1 MVRDAERMRAPRPNT
16 FAITCARGTE
26 ALLVDELKALGVDGE
41 ARVGVVEGRGGLHAA
56 YRAMLGSRIA
66 QRVLWPL
73 GHAEGVVD
81 ADGLY
86 PILMDFPWEEHLGPD
101 DTFAIRTAIGSKET
115 IHARYLQQRV
125 KDALVDRLRDR
136 VGRRPNVDRD
146 EPDVAF
152 HLHFADEVTLAL
164 DLAGRSLHRRAY
176 RPKGTK
182 APLKETLAAAMLKAS
197 GWKPSQPLLDPM
209 CGSGTLLVEAALMAR
224 AVPPGRSIL
233 LGGWRGHDEAAF
245 RTIKDALERGA
256 SERAHAPIAIRGRD
270 TDPESLRRAG
280 ESLRRAGVHGVV
292 LEQGPATEA
301 RPFGKA
307 PGHLLVNPPYGERL
321 GASGDALRAHL
332 DLGTTFRHFPG
343 WEAHVITGEP
353 RMLQQ
358 IGLKSRARHTLY
370 NGPIRCT
377 FASYA
382 IATDAR
388 PSKPRRRPEA
398 EMLANRLRKNLKRL
412 RKWARKHDLDAYR
425 IYDAEIPEY
434 NVVIDRYADA
444 ALVQEHHRPRK
455 IDPGL
460 AEARLRDTLFVVQEV
475 LELDEKD
482 VHLRVRMRARGEQQY
497 EKRQATGQRRVVRE
511 GPHRFEVNLLDYLDT
526 GLFLDHRELRRL
538 AAERVGDGRFLNL
551 FAYTCTAS
559 VVAAAGGATVTSV
572 DLSRTY
578 LAWGQDNFRR
588 NDIDPKGHVF
598 EPLDVRRFLAQVR
611 GRRRWDTIL
620 LAPPSFSRSSRADEL
635 DLRRDHGELIESALA
650 CLEAGGALYF
660 STHAR
665 DFELDPIRDRSVR
678 EITRQTVPR
687 DFQGEPHRTWLIE

>member
-1 MVRDAERMRAPRPNT
+1 MRTPRPNT

-26 ALLVDELKALGVDGE
+26 ALLVNELEALGVDGE
-41 ARVGVVEGRGGLHAA
+41 ASVGAVEGRGGLQAA

-73 GHAEGVVD
+73 GHWDDVFD
-81 ADGLY
+81 ADALY
-86 PILMDFPWEEHLGPD
+86 PLLMDFPWEQHLGPD
-101 DTFAIRTAIGSKET
+101 DTFAIRTAIGSKEK

-136 VGRRPNVDRD
+136 AGRRPDVDRD

-152 HLHFADEVTLAL
+152 HVHFADEVTLAL
-164 DLAGRSLHRRAY
+164 DLAGRSLHRRHY
-176 RPKGTK
+176 RPKGAK
-182 APLKETLAAAMLKAS
+182 APLKETLAAAILHAS

-233 LGGWRGHDEAAF
+233 LGGWRGHDERAF
-245 RTIKDALERGA
+245 RSIKDSLERDA
-256 SERAHAPIAIRGRD
+256 KERENLAIAIRGRD

-280 ESLRRAGVHGVV
+280 ESLRRAGVHGVM
-292 LEQGPATEA
+292 LEKGPAIEA
-301 RPFGKA
+301 RPFGSG
-307 PGHLLVNPPYGERL
+307 PGHLVVNPPYGERL

-353 RMLQQ
+353 RMLKQL
-358 IGLKSRARHTLY
+358 GLKSRDRQTLY

-382 IATDAR
+382 IAEDAK

-398 EMLANRLRKNLKRL
+398 EMLVNRLRKNLKRL
-412 RKWARKHDLDAYR
+412 RKWAAKRDLDAYR

-434 NVVIDRYADA
+434 NVVIDRYGDA

-460 AEARLRDTLFVVQEV
+460 AEARLRDTLLVVQEV
-475 LELDEKD
+475 LELDEKQ
-482 VHLRVRMRARGEQQY
+482 VHLRVRARGEQQY
-497 EKRQATGQRRVVRE
+497 EKRQATGERHVVRE
-511 GPHRFEVNLLDYLDT
+511 GSCRFEVNLQDYLDT
-526 GLFLDHRELRRL
+526 GLFLDHRDLRAM

-559 VVAAAGGATVTSV
+559 VVAAAAGAKVTSV
-572 DLSRTY
+572 DLSKTY
-578 LAWGQDNFRR
+578 LAWGEDNFRQ
-588 NDIDPKGHVF
+588 NDLDPNEHVF
-598 EPLDVRRFLAQVR
+598 EPLDVRRFLSHVR
-611 GRRRWDTIL
+611 GRQRWDTVL

-635 DLRRDHGELIESALA
+635 DLRRDHAELIESSLECLA
-650 CLEAGGALYF
+650 PGGALFF

-665 DFELDPIRDRSVR
+665 DFELDPIRGHEVK

-687 DFQGEPHRTWLIE
+687 DFQGEPHRTWRIE

>member
-1 MVRDAERMRAPRPNT
+1 MRAPRPNT
-16 FAITCARGTE
+16 FTITCARGTE
-26 ALLVDELKALGVDGE
+26 ALLESELKALGVDGV
-41 ARVGVVEGRGGLHAA
+41 AGVGAVEGSGGLEAA

-73 GHAEGVVD
+73 AHFEGVRD

-86 PILMDFPWEEHLGPD
+86 PVLMDFPWEQHLGPD
-101 DTFAIRTAIGSKET
+101 DTFAIRTAIGSQEK

-136 VGRRPNVDRD
+136 AGRRPDVDRD

-152 HLHFADEVTLAL
+152 HVHFSAEVTLAL
-164 DLAGRSLHRRAY
+164 DLAGRSLHRRHY
-176 RPKGTK
+176 RPRGAK
-182 APLKETLAAAMLKAS
+182 APLKETLAAAIVRAS

-233 LGGWRGHDEAAF
+233 LGSWRGHDEAAF
-245 RTIKDALERGA
+245 RRIKDALERDA
-256 SERAHAPIAIRGRD
+256 SDRADAPIAIRGRD

-292 LEQGPATEA
+292 LEKGPAIDA
-301 RPFGKA
+301 RPFGA
-307 PGHLLVNPPYGERL
+307 GAGHLVVNPPYGERL

-353 RMLQQ
+353 RMLKQL
-358 IGLKSRARHTLY
+358 GLKSRERQTLY

-377 FASYA
+377 LASYA
-382 IATDAR
+382 IGADAK

-398 EMLANRLRKNLKRL
+398 EMLVNRLRKNLKRL
-412 RKWARKHDLDAYR
+412 RKWARKRDLDAYR

-434 NVVIDRYADA
+434 NLAIDRYGDA

-455 IDPGL
+455 IDAAL
-460 AEARLRDTLFVVQEV
+460 AEARLRDTLLVVQEV

-482 VHLRVRMRARGEQQY
+482 VHLRVRARGEQQY

-511 GPHRFEVNLLDYLDT
+511 GPHRFEVNLHDYLDT
-526 GLFLDHRELRRL
+526 GLFLDHRELRAM
-538 AAERVGDGRFLNL
+538 AAERARGGRFLNL

-559 VVAAAGGATVTSV
+559 VAAAAAGATVTSV
-572 DLSRTY
+572 DLSKTY
-578 LAWGQDNFRR
+578 LSWGEDNFRR
-588 NDIDPKGHVF
+588 NELDPADHRF
-598 EPLDVRRFLAQVR
+598 EPLDVRRFLAHVR
-611 GRRRWDTIL
+611 AREVWDTIL

-635 DLRRDHGELIESALA
+635 DLRRDHAELITSSLA
-650 CLEAGGALYF
+650 CLAPGGALYF

-665 DFELDPIRDRSVR
+665 DFELDPIGGRSVK